1 MEENNKNEMI
11 ESYGIQIMSPLLTN
25 GSTEQDMLWALRNL
39 SDKDWIEHFKRTASK
54 VDGQGWTGRI
64 KWKDQNGRSTKVG
77 GPLLYF

>member
-54 VDGQGWTGRI
+54 VDGQG
-64 KWKDQNGRSTKVG
+64 
-77 GPLLYF
+77 